1 MSSNIVLNR
10 QKLQKVES
18 FFENYKKKLNDKG
31 VKVNKCWEP
40 NKILVKNK
48 NCKINNYTNGINSTF
63 DYLIKSYPKTDTY
76 IPLIPDGDCK
86 QAVLGTF
93 EFLAAYFYYN
103 NEHADN
109 KFILLAAKDWSEEL
123 NKKFVTCIF
132 NLFFNMNSCEF
143 PIRLVLPK
151 DVSNLL
157 KADGT
162 PRVTLYELCI
172 ILLQSEW
179 FDVYEYPTDI
189 KDEHRILFL
198 KPKIQQSNDFIN
210 TSIKEGGKR
219 HRTRKKRTQ
228 KAQYQK

>member
-1 MSSNIVLNR
+1 
-10 QKLQKVES
+10 
-18 FFENYKKKLNDKG
+18 
-31 VKVNKCWEP
+31 
-40 NKILVKNK
+40 
-48 NCKINNYTNGINSTF
+48 
-63 DYLIKSYPKTDTY
+63 
-76 IPLIPDGDCK
+76 
-86 QAVLGTF
+86 
-93 EFLAAYFYYN
+93 
-103 NEHADN
+103 
-109 KFILLAAKDWSEEL
+109 
-123 NKKFVTCIF
+123 
-132 NLFFNMNSCEF
+132 MNSCEF

-189 KDEHRILFL
+189 KDEYRILFL
-198 KPKIQQSNDFIN
+198 KPKIQQSKKSNKSNDSIK

-219 HRTRKKRTQ
+219 HRTKKKRTQ